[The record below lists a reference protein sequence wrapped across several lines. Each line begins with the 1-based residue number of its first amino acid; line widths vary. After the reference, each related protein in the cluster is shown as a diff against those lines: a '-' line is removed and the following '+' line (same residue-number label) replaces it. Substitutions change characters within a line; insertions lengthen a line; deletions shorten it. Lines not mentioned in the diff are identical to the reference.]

1 MKELEKVKRISIVS
15 TLFILAILI
24 GVLTFERPKNMYA
37 INTKVTLEK
46 LTANNYLISLNEINN
61 PNIILIDVRSQFEY
75 DKGYLKN
82 AINISTPDILSQ
94 ENQELF
100 KEFKD
105 NKKTVVIYGKNPQ
118 EANIPFLLLYQ
129 LGYDN
134 LKLLAVENNY
144 LQNKLITSQSEIE
157 KPIADIKAFIDESTK
172 NLKTTN
178 TETDKKEPIK
188 KVITV
193 QKKKKK
199 AAEGGC

>member
-46 LTANNYLISLNEINN
+46 LTANDYLILLNEINN
-61 PNIILIDVRSQFEY
+61 PDIILIDVRSQFEY

>member
-1 MKELEKVKRISIVS
+1 
-15 TLFILAILI
+15 
-24 GVLTFERPKNMYA
+24 MYA